1 MFGSLFGKRSASKNT
16 RSLSPA
22 GSGAAAAGVAAMPLP
37 ESMADVNV
45 AWLQHAVK
53 DHPDFR
59 GVRIS
64 GASSTPVGEGIGQ
77 MSAIARYA
85 LTYDSARGPES
96 VVVKLH
102 PPFEAMRAVGVR
114 FEMYS
119 RESAFYQTLAK
130 EVAAPLPTIYFS
142 EWEPTQQRS
151 ATVMQDMTRWHWPDQ
166 LAGATLQQA
175 ECCIDA
181 MAQLGARHWGADLSQ
196 HPWLPDT
203 RAPVM
208 QNMIHDYR
216 LCVPVTLQRLASFVS
231 PEARV
236 ACERIAQSMDW
247 IFAELARPPL
257 VISHFDSRLE
267 NFVFV
272 EPGSDKIAMIDWQL
286 VARLRPGW
294 DFSYFLG
301 TSVPED
307 VRRQWQ
313 PALAKRYLDGL
324 RVGGVRD
331 YDAARFNTDLRLNT
345 MAMTLIPVIGGAS
358 FDGDNPRSVALFGAI
373 LQRSLGSVLDNDCLD
388 LLPS

>member
-1 MFGSLFGKRSASKNT
+1 
-16 RSLSPA
+16 
-22 GSGAAAAGVAAMPLP
+22 MPLP

-77 MSAIARYA
+77 MSSIARYA
-85 LTYDSARGPES
+85 LTYDGARGPES

-102 PPFEAMRAVGVR
+102 APFEAMRAVGVR
-114 FEMYS
+114 FEMYA
-119 RESAFYQTLAK
+119 RESAFYQALGK

-166 LAGATLQQA
+166 LTGATLQQA

-181 MAQLGARHWGADLSQ
+181 IARLGASQWGADLSR

-203 RAPVM
+203 HAPVM

-231 PEARV
+231 PEARI
-236 ACERIAQSMDW
+236 ACERIAQRMDW

-257 VISHFDSRLE
+257 VVSHFDSRLE

-272 EPGSDKIAMIDWQL
+272 APGSDKIAMIDWQL

-294 DFSYFLG
+294 DIAYFMG

-307 VRRQWQ
+307 LRRQWQ
-313 PALAKRYLDGL
+313 PGLVERYLDGL
-324 RVGGVRD
+324 RAGGVHD
-331 YDAARFNTDLRLNT
+331 YDAAQLDIDLRLNT

-358 FDGDNPRSVALFGAI
+358 FDGDNPRSVALFGSI
-373 LQRSLGSVLDNDCLD
+373 LQRSLGSVLDNHCLD
-388 LLPS
+388 LLPA

>member
-1 MFGSLFGKRSASKNT
+1 MFGSFFGKKSASKQT
-16 RSLSPA
+16 QSLSPVA
-22 GSGAAAAGVAAMPLP
+22 SGAAAMPLP
-37 ESMADVNV
+37 ESMTDVNV
-45 AWLQHAVK
+45 AWLQHVVT

-85 LTYDSARGPES
+85 LTYDGARGPES

-119 RESAFYQTLAK
+119 REAAFYRTLAK
-130 EVAAPLPTIYFS
+130 EVAAPLPKIYFS

-181 MAQLGARHWGADLSQ
+181 MAKLGARHWGADLSEYS
-196 HPWLPDT
+196 WLPDT

-216 LCVPVTLQRLASFVS
+216 LCVPVTLQRLADFVS

-236 ACERIAQSMDW
+236 ACERIAQKMDW
-247 IFAELARPPL
+247 IFAELAKPPL

-272 EPGSDKIAMIDWQL
+272 EPGSDKIAIIDWQL

-294 DFSYFLG
+294 DFAYFMG
-301 TSVPED
+301 TSVPEE
-307 VRRQWQ
+307 VRRHWQ
-313 PALAKRYLDGL
+313 PGLTRRYLDGL
-324 RVGGVRD
+324 RAGGVGD
-331 YDAARFNTDLRLNT
+331 YDAAQFSTDLRLNT

-373 LQRSLGSVLDNDCLD
+373 LQRSLGSVLDNKCLD
-388 LLPS
+388 LLPA